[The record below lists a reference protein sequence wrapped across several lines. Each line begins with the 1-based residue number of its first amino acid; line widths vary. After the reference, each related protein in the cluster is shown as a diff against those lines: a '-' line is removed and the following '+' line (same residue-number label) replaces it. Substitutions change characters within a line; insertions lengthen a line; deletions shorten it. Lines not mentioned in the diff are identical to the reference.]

1 MPVLCASGFR
11 PLRLRR
17 LPVMHGLISGL
28 LVVAGFAVVAAAAG
42 LVAVRLYRAGQGAR
56 PGGRG

>member
-1 MPVLCASGFR
+1 MRS
-11 PLRLRR
+11 LRR

-42 LVAVRLYRAGQGAR
+42 LVAVRLYRAGQGSR
-56 PGGRG
+56 PGGRR